1 MQKNL
6 QEAYDNKLKNKDLYK
21 TPEERMEA
29 FNKFCDSSDWCC
41 NCMLHDFAVDG
52 SDGMC
57 ILQWLELEPKSSGEL
72 IMQLVQNLKNLNLT
86 ESGYRYVSDI
96 VSETRREQ
104 IKAIW
109 AKQDEEKGGK

>member
-1 MQKNL
+1 
-6 QEAYDNKLKNKDLYK
+6 
-21 TPEERMEA
+21 
-29 FNKFCDSSDWCC
+29 
-41 NCMLHDFAVDG
+41 
-52 SDGMC
+52 
-57 ILQWLELEPKSSGEL
+57 
-72 IMQLVQNLKNLNLT
+72 MQLVQNLKNLNLT